1 MAHAAAGCDGLVRC
15 RPHGGGSV
23 TCLSDLDPERQRLE
37 DDRGNDPA
45 RREAGTSDWRPATW
59 YLWGTYLSERQWGTV
74 REDYSAHGTPWASF
88 SHDDARSRVYRWG
101 EDGLLGVCDDQMRL
115 CFALALWNERDPI
128 LKERL
133 FGLTGTEGNHGE
145 DVKEVYYYLDGTPT
159 HSYMR
164 ALYRYPHAAFP
175 YAELVSENGRRDRT
189 EPEYELLDAGVFAQ
203 KCYFDVHAEYAK
215 AARTDLIIRISVTNC
230 GSQAAPIHLLPT
242 LWFRN
247 TWTCGHSPQR
257 KEHRLEESDLVR
269 AWHPTLG
276 QYWLAFEPAVELL
289 FTENESN
296 AQRLWGAP
304 NRTPYVKDAFHE
316 YIVNGRKATVN
327 PAAVG
332 TKMAVHYHWMLPPR
346 GTQLV
351 YLRLSANRPEEPFS
365 TARAVLER
373 RRSEA
378 DIFYASG
385 FGAERLSEDERRVQR
400 QAFAGLL
407 WTKQVYIWDVDLW
420 HTGDPATASPPPDR
434 KLRNAAWWHFNTTHV
449 LSMPDSWEYPWFA
462 TWDLAFHTIPL
473 ALLDPELAKDQL
485 SIMLR
490 EWYMHPNGQLP
501 AYEWAFDDV
510 NPPVH
515 AWAALRVYEIDGSR
529 DIGFL
534 ERIFHKLTLNFTW
547 WVNRKDAEGNN
558 IFEGGFLGLD
568 NIGPF
573 DRSQQLPG
581 DVHLEQSDGTAWMA
595 MFCLNMLEIALVLAA
610 HDQAY
615 EDMCTKFFEHFTY
628 IATAMND
635 QGMWNEND
643 AFYYDQLRHRDD
655 GIVIPMR
662 IRSMVGLIPLCATT
676 TLGPDTLAKLPEFA
690 SRLKWFLAHRNEFAR
705 VVGTDDLGEQRIARL
720 LSIVTPDRL
729 VRILDV
735 MLDEAEFLSP
745 YGIRSVSRHHLE
757 HPFELNLGEVVAR
770 VGYEPGV
777 STSGLYGGNSNW
789 RGPVWFPLNY
799 LIIES
804 LRRFHRYLREDF
816 TVEYPTGSGRH
827 STLGEIADDL
837 SGRLVRLFLRDRKG
851 RRPAFGRLEKF
862 QTDPGWNERLL
873 FFEYFHGDTG
883 EGLGASHQTGWTALV
898 ADLILHLSNRDS
910 VSAT

>member
-1 MAHAAAGCDGLVRC
+1 MDAERERLQDAA
-15 RPHGGGSV
+15 P
-23 TCLSDLDPERQRLE
+23 
-37 DDRGNDPA
+37 
-45 RREAGTSDWRPATW
+45 WRK
-59 YLWGTYLSERQWGTV
+59 WGPYVSQRQWGTV
-74 REDYSAHGTPWASF
+74 REDYSATGEAWEFFP
-88 SHDDARSRVYRWG
+88 HDHARSRAYRWG
-101 EDGLLGVCDDQMRL
+101 EDGLGGISDLQQTL
-115 CFALALWNERDPI
+115 CLAFAFWNGRDPI
-128 LKERL
+128 IKERI
-133 FGLTGTEGNHGE
+133 FGLTNSQGNHGE
-145 DVKEVYYYLDGTPT
+145 DAKEYWWFLDCTPT
-159 HSYMR
+159 HAWMR
-164 ALYRYPHAAFP
+164 WRYAYPQGEFP
-175 YAELVSENGRRDRT
+175 YARLVEENARRARDDDELD
-189 EPEYELLDAGVFAQ
+189 LLDTGL
-203 KCYFDVHAEYAK
+203 FDEDRYWDITVDWAK
-215 AARTDLIIRISVTNC
+215 ATPEDMCIRMEVRNAGPEEATLH
-230 GSQAAPIHLLPT
+230 ALPT

-247 TWTCGHSPQR
+247 RWSWRTDVR
-257 KEHRLEESDLVR
+257 KPRISLDDGVLVAEHRV
-269 AWHPTLG
+269 LG
-276 QYWLAFEPAVELL
+276 RRVLAGSGSPDPL
-289 FTENESN
+289 FCENETN
-296 AQRLWGAP
+296 AERLWGI
-304 NRTPYVKDAFHE
+304 RSSTPYPKDGIGEHVVHGAD
-316 YIVNGRKATVN
+316 TVN
-327 PAAVG
+327 PGQEG
-332 TKMAVHYHWMLPPR
+332 TKAALHYVLAVPPGGSR
-346 GTQLV
+346 EIR
-351 YLRLSANRPEEPFS
+351 LRFS
-365 TARAVLER
+365 DGDTVLGVEHERVHDQR
-373 RRSEA
+373 RREA
-378 DIFYASG
+378 DEFYASLTEFATEDEAG
-385 FGAERLSEDERRVQR
+385 VMRQALSGVLMSKQFYFYDVSRWLEGDPTQPPPPPERLHGRNSEWGHMNNFD
-400 QAFAGLL
+400 
-407 WTKQVYIWDVDLW
+407 
-420 HTGDPATASPPPDR
+420 
-434 KLRNAAWWHFNTTHV
+434 V
-449 LSMPDSWEYPWFA
+449 LSMPDTWEYPWYA
-462 TWDLAFHTIPL
+462 AWDLAFHCVAL
-473 ALLDPELAKDQL
+473 AHVDPEFAKGQL
-485 SIMLR
+485 ILLCR
-490 EWYMHPNGQLP
+490 EWFMHPNGQLP

-515 AWAALRVYEIDGSR
+515 AWAALRVFEIDGSR

-610 HDQAY
+610 HDQTY

-635 QGMWNEND
+635 QGMWNED
-643 AFYYDQLRHRDD
+643 DGFYYDQLHHRD
-655 GIVIPMR
+655 GGMVIPMR

-804 LRRFHRYLREDF
+804 LRRFHRYLRADF

-837 SGRLVRLFLRDRKG
+837 SGRLVRLFLRDDHG
-851 RRPAFGRLEKF
+851 RRPAFGRTEKF
-862 QTDPGWNERLL
+862 QTDPAWNDSLL